1 MTISRCDDRVIRIV
15 AAVVADAEGRTLLV
29 RKRGT
34 EAFMLP
40 GGKPGPDE
48 APLAALDREIGEE
61 LGCGLNLESCRALG
75 RFEAPAANERGY
87 MVEAQLFA
95 ATLVGHA
102 EVSGEIE
109 ELAWVDPDGDLP
121 MVLAPL
127 ARTHAL
133 PIARGWKQRLRA
145 S

>member
-1 MTISRCDDRVIRIV
+1 MSRSDDRVIRIV
-15 AAVVADAEGRTLLV
+15 AALVADAEGRTLLV

-40 GGKPGPDE
+40 GGKPASGE
-48 APLAALDREIGEE
+48 SPLAALDREIGEE
-61 LGCGLNLESCRALG
+61 LGCAIDMDSCRDLG
-75 RFEAPAANERGY
+75 RFEAPAANERGFT
-87 MVEAQLFA
+87 VEAQLFA
-95 ATLVGHA
+95 ATLVGIA

-109 ELAWVDPDGDLP
+109 ELAWIDPDVEQS

-127 ARTHAL
+127 ARAHAL
-133 PIARGWKQRLRA
+133 PIAREWKQRLQA